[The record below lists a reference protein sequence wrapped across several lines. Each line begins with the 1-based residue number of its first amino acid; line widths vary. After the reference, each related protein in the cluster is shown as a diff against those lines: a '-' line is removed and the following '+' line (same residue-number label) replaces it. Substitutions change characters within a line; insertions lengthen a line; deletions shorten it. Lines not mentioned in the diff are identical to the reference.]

1 MTVPGFGLSTASR
14 IRILGLMPCGTAGC
28 REAVKAGVGAS
39 MRAWTRKRYGP
50 GGIMFALASTLTI
63 SSPASFGAGFGRG
76 IGFLV
81 FAAVFFAGFA
91 FLAGFA
97 FFEDLACLP
106 GFAFA

>member
-1 MTVPGFGLSTASR
+1 
-14 IRILGLMPCGTAGC
+14 
-28 REAVKAGVGAS
+28 
-39 MRAWTRKRYGP
+39 
-50 GGIMFALASTLTI
+50 MFALASTLTI

-97 FFEDLACLP
+97 FFEDLAFLA
-106 GFAFA
+106 GFAFALVLVCFAFFAFFAIAPPSNNWIRLNSINDCVAVTMVRDGLRPPGGY